1 VIVTGADK
9 SGKTTLGKCV
19 NGLIPYSTGGIFE
32 GNMRVCAIHT
42 FEKNVSELALDVG
55 FVLGNPQDQLATP
68 HVEEEI
74 VFGLCNLGVSKETV
88 FEKVDAIH
96 DRLEIFRL
104 KDRSTFGLS
113 TGEQQMV
120 AIAHRRSWSL
130 TERW

>member
-1 VIVTGADK
+1 
-9 SGKTTLGKCV
+9 
-19 NGLIPYSTGGIFE
+19 
-32 GNMRVCAIHT
+32 MRVCAIHT